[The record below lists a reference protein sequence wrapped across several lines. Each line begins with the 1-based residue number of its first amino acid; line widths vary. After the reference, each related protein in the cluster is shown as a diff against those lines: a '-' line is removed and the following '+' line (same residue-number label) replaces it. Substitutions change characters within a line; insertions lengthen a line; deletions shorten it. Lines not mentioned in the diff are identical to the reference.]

1 MSTTTLPA
9 PSRRVTALLAAVLV
23 LLSML
28 VLDGALARPASAATP
43 AQTLVAKINAA
54 RAAAGLRAYAVR
66 SDLTA
71 VAQAQ
76 AARMAASHTLYHN
89 PHLTTD
95 VKNWQWVGENVGYAP
110 DALTLHA
117 AFMASPG
124 HKANILDHDFTEVGV
139 GYVVSGGTLW
149 AAEVFRKPLHAT
161 TTSSASAHPYLRL
174 GSRGTPVRRVQKKLH
189 VRVTGYYGTRTRT
202 AVKRFQRAHH
212 LRVTGTVNA
221 ATWRALHL

>member
-1 MSTTTLPA
+1 MRTTSLAP
-9 PSRRVTALLAAVLV
+9 PSRRLPALLAAFLV

-28 VLDGALARPASAATP
+28 VVDGALARPASAATP

-54 RAAAGLRAYAVR
+54 RVAAGLRAYAVR

-76 AARMAASHTLYHN
+76 AARMATRNTLYHN
-89 PHLTTD
+89 PNLRTD
-95 VKNWQWVGENVGYAP
+95 VKNWQWVGENVGYGP

-124 HKANILDHDFTEVGV
+124 HRANILDHDFTEVGV
-139 GYVVSGGTLW
+139 GYVVSGGRLW
-149 AAEVFRKPLHAT
+149 AAEVFRKPLHT
-161 TTSSASAHPYLRL
+161 TTQRANAHPYLHL
-174 GSRGTPVRRVQKKLH
+174 GSHGTPVRRVQSRLH
-189 VRVTGYYGTRTRT
+189 VRVTGYYGTRTRS

-221 ATWRALHL
+221 ATWRALRL